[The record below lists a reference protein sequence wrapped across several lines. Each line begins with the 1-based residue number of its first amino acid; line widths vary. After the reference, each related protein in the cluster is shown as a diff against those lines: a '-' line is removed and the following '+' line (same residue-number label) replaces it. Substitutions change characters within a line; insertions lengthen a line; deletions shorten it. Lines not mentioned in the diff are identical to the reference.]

1 MQARPGERAV
11 ESDRPA
17 EHKGAGGLSDL
28 IVNEASEIEDRL
40 DPAPLSRGRP
50 RSDRMD
56 RIKSGQARQALRLS
70 QTVGESTLE
79 KLGPG
84 KVCRFYQP
92 IFLIVGR
99 MDRMEIS
106 DHPQSRW
113 YEEGPWKGPSSLVAL
128 ARSLVADWHGKGGQ
142 YRGETSIGQP
152 AQKSGH
158 DP

>member
-1 MQARPGERAV
+1 
-11 ESDRPA
+11 
-17 EHKGAGGLSDL
+17 
-28 IVNEASEIEDRL
+28 
-40 DPAPLSRGRP
+40 
-50 RSDRMD
+50 MD

-128 ARSLVADWHGKGGQ
+128 ARSLVADNESVRIHRLLIGSSLLLSHEMVEPCLFSPAEPVDSYGLKNDWHGKGGQ